1 MVSMEERTSRLE
13 GAFEQ
18 FAVVVRNMVTKE
30 ELRANKD
37 ELQVSIEGV
46 RTEMQSSV
54 EGLRTEMQSSIE
66 GLRTEMHVS
75 IEGLRTEMQVS
86 IEKLRAEMRAEIR
99 AAELRITRWTIG
111 SIFAASAIIIAAM
124 KLLP

>member
-18 FAVVVRNMVTKE
+18 FSVVVHNMVTK
-30 ELRANKD
+30 D
-37 ELQVSIEGV
+37 EL
-46 RTEMQSSV
+46 
-54 EGLRTEMQSSIE
+54 
-66 GLRTEMHVS
+66 
-75 IEGLRTEMQVS
+75 QVS

-99 AAELRITRWTIG
+99 AAELRITRWTVG
-111 SIFAASAIIIAAM
+111 SIFTASAIIIAAM

>member
-18 FAVVVRNMVTKE
+18 FSVVVHNMVTKE
-30 ELRANKD
+30 ESRANKD
-37 ELQVSIEGV
+37 ELQA
-46 RTEMQSSV
+46 
-54 EGLRTEMQSSIE
+54 
-66 GLRTEMHVS
+66 
-75 IEGLRTEMQVS
+75 S

-99 AAELRITRWTIG
+99 AAELRTTRWTVG
-111 SIFAASAIIIAAM
+111 AIFAASAIIIAAM

>member
-18 FAVVVRNMVTKE
+18 FSVVVHNMVTK
-30 ELRANKD
+30 D
-37 ELQVSIEGV
+37 EL
-46 RTEMQSSV
+46 
-54 EGLRTEMQSSIE
+54 
-66 GLRTEMHVS
+66 
-75 IEGLRTEMQVS
+75 QVS

-99 AAELRITRWTIG
+99 AAELRITRWTVG

>member
-37 ELQVSIEGV
+37 EL
-46 RTEMQSSV
+46 
-54 EGLRTEMQSSIE
+54 QSSIE

-99 AAELRITRWTIG
+99 AAELRSTRWTVG